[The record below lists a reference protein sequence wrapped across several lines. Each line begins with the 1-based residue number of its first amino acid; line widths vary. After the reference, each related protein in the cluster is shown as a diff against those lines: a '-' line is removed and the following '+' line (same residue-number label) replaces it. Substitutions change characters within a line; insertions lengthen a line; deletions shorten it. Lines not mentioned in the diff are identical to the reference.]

1 LGAEESAA
9 TFEKNL
15 KKEKFISTVQIL
27 QVFGINIGVSLQ
39 VKVVFNLIE

>member
-1 LGAEESAA
+1 LGVDESAA

-15 KKEKFISTVQIL
+15 KEEKFISTFQIL
-27 QVFGINIGVSLQ
+27 QVFGINIGISLQ